1 MGCNGK
7 RDEPVRLPDLVRYGL
22 WGAIAATADANRR
35 EYNMAT
41 TWLPHLLTNT
51 LTLLLPD
58 FLRIVLPK
66 HIPPEPRAA
75 SIPAEALRMIE
86 IPAAAVVRDN
96 PAYAL
101 YVAPLAI
108 GYILSHPRF
117 NIYKGAWADI
127 RLAGLGLD
135 ALPHS
140 ATAFGLTALVTDT
153 LDTAARITPPE
164 EPFAPLWQWGSRNP
178 ALASGLALAL
188 ATFIWE
194 YGEYRVHVHELK
206 LRGDIHL
213 INMQWSWRDTLNDVF
228 ANLVGWAVALLL
240 RR

>member
-1 MGCNGK
+1 M
-7 RDEPVRLPDLVRYGL
+7 RLPDLIRYGL
-22 WGAIAATADANRR
+22 WGAIAATANANRR

-58 FLRIVLPK
+58 FLRVTLPK
-66 HIPPEPRAA
+66 QIPPEPRDP
-75 SIPAEALRMIE
+75 SIPAQALHMIE
-86 IPAAAVVRDN
+86 LPAVAMVRDN
-96 PAYAL
+96 PSYAL

-117 NIYKGAWADI
+117 NIYKGSWADI
-127 RLAGLGLD
+127 RFAGLGLD
-135 ALPHS
+135 ALPHG

-153 LDTAARITPPE
+153 FDTAARITPPD
-164 EPFAPLWQWGSRNP
+164 EPFAPVWRWASRNP
-178 ALASGLALAL
+178 ALSSGLVLAL

-194 YGEYRVHVHELK
+194 YGEYRVHEHELK

-213 INMQWSWRDTLNDVF
+213 INMQWSWRDTLNDMV
-228 ANLVGWAVALLL
+228 ANLTGWIVAMLL
-240 RR
+240 RRR

>member
-1 MGCNGK
+1 M
-7 RDEPVRLPDLVRYGL
+7 RLPDLIRYGL

-35 EYNMAT
+35 EYNMTT

-58 FLRIVLPK
+58 FLRVILPK
-66 HIPPEPRAA
+66 QISPAPTTT
-75 SIPAEALRMIE
+75 SIPVKVLHTIE
-86 IPAAAVVRDN
+86 LPAAAMVRDN
-96 PAYAL
+96 PSYAL

-117 NIYKGAWADI
+117 NIYKGDWGDI
-127 RLAGLGLD
+127 RVAGLGLD
-135 ALPHS
+135 ALPHG

-153 LDTAARITPPE
+153 FDTMARITPPD
-164 EPFAPLWQWGSRNP
+164 EPFAPLWQWASRNP
-178 ALASGLALAL
+178 ALSSGLVLAV

-194 YGEYRVHVHELK
+194 YGEYRVHEHELQ

-213 INMQWSWRDTLNDVF
+213 INMQWSWRDTLNDSL
-228 ANLVGWAVALLL
+228 ANLTGWIVALLL
-240 RR
+240 RRR